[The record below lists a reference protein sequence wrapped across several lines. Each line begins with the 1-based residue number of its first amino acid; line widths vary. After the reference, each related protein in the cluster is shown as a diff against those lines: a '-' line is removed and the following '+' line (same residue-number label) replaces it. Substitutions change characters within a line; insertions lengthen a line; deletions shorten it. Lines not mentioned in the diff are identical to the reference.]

1 MTYFPSYIKT
11 LNLARIASD
20 TWIISLP
27 FAQSLGVGTY
37 RFRLA
42 GDKDQN
48 AIIENSNGS
57 FNDSDQT
64 VNFEIPDNQTGIRKR
79 AYFYEVQFIR
89 TIDSLLSETQT
100 LYRGVITVL

>member
-1 MTYFPSYIKT
+1 MTYFPSYIET

-57 FNDSDQT
+57 YNDSDQT
-64 VNFEIPDNQTGIRKR
+64 INFQISETETNIRKR
-79 AYFYEVQFIR
+79 AYLYEIQFIR

-100 LYRGVITVL
+100 LYRGVIAVL